1 MKRILRHLVFAI
13 SIFYSNIALSN
24 ETIYYID
31 LDFIMNNSLAGQSI
45 IKQLEKK
52 NKSYSDN
59 FKKNE
64 EDLKKEE
71 TKLVSQQNILNKKEF
86 NEKVNLFNQ
95 KVSKYRKKR
104 NDSLKNFASL
114 RNKAQI
120 TLTEKLTPILGEYA
134 KNKSIS
140 YILPKQN
147 IIIGKSE
154 LDLTK
159 DIIEILNA
167 KIKVIKLK

>member
-1 MKRILRHLVFAI
+1 MKRILRHLVFVI

-140 YILPKQN
+140 YL
-147 IIIGKSE
+147 
-154 LDLTK
+154 
-159 DIIEILNA
+159 
-167 KIKVIKLK
+167 